1 MCQPWRTGWTWSES
15 FTYMDYRRIRKQNWQ
30 CRWAIRNIRWLFYQ
44 GVICCT
50 CLVDITFTGCQY
62 SFLQVQL
69 QTLTA
74 LVKLFLQKPD
84 SSQGVVQHVL
94 NTATKDRDS
103 PDCDVHDRAYIY
115 WRLLSTDPGAAQVY
129 FFDCISPDLSHL
141 MTFDRLLCW
150 LFGLR
155 SHYHKQQ
162 SRPLYLKNFWVKYQV
177 WHKCMWL

>member
-1 MCQPWRTGWTWSES
+1 MCL
-15 FTYMDYRRIRKQNWQ
+15 IN
-30 CRWAIRNIRWLFYQ
+30 
-44 GVICCT
+44 
-50 CLVDITFTGCQY
+50 ITFTGCQY

-94 NTATKDRDS
+94 NTATNGCDS
-103 PDCDVHDRAYIY
+103 PDVHDRAYIY
-115 WRLLSTDPGAAQVY
+115 WRLLSTDPGTTKVY

-141 MTFDRLLCW
+141 MAFDRLSCW
-150 LFGLR
+150 LFSLQ

-162 SRPLYLKNFWVKYQV
+162 SRPLYSKNFWVKYQV
-177 WHKCMWL
+177 WRVCIISHQSNLLGTAGSGQTACKREDLSKLMPVV